1 MNHEVIT
8 SSISGNCNKILN
20 WIKKFLEKLARPHVA
35 KEDSLDA
42 GNQAMAADAAREAEA
57 QEWGDALI
65 EDANPANAA
74 NEFRQ

>member
-1 MNHEVIT
+1 M
-8 SSISGNCNKILN
+8 
-20 WIKKFLEKLARPHVA
+20 A